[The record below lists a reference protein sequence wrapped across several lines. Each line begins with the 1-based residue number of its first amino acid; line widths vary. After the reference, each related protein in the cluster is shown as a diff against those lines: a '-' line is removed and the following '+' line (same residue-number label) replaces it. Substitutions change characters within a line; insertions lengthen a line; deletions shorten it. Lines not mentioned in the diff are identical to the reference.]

1 MAEQHD
7 ASPRAALSRRR
18 MLLAA
23 GAAAAL
29 PGAGMLAVGAAG
41 DEARAQA
48 PRRRRDVP
56 PTASL
61 PLVGGPDFPIGVFWP
76 PPPTHVTVERYQ
88 EIADAGFT
96 FVHNGNYLW
105 DRTGIRYGL
114 DVARQAGLKV
124 LVAGDPLL
132 ASLTADFWA
141 EDDPT
146 GYHPKITAGDAE
158 VSLRALF
165 GAYQDQPAFAGLTL
179 ADEPAANRFATLGS
193 LTATARAVAPG
204 SLPYLNLRRL
214 GQPYGPW
221 GTAPMDVPTYTR
233 YLQEALDTIAPSVLS
248 FDRYPMLSGGAE
260 DPGYHQNWA
269 LVRAAGLRAGIPTW
283 TFIQSLQYAGH
294 RLPTPAELAW
304 QVNTSLAY
312 GAKGIQYFT
321 YWTPDP
327 SRGDGFAA
335 AQGLVTVSGERTPLH
350 AAAKQL
356 NVGWLR
362 PVGRELL
369 PLVSESVS
377 HANDVPLPAGATAF
391 APDTRIAG
399 VGGDP
404 VVLGVFAAPSPGD
417 AETRWVLVANRSFSA
432 AAAARLVVRP
442 AYAAARFDP
451 STASY
456 APLDGGTVA
465 LALAPGAAALLRLTP
480 R

>member
-1 MAEQHD
+1 MAEQRN

-23 GAAAAL
+23 GGAAAL
-29 PGAGMLAVGAAG
+29 PAASMLAVGAAS

-56 PTASL
+56 PTAGL
-61 PLVGGPDFPIGVFWP
+61 PLVGGPEFPVGAFWP
-76 PPPTHVTVERYQ
+76 PPPTHVTAERYQ

-105 DRTGIRYGL
+105 DQTGIRYGL
-114 DVARQAGLKV
+114 DIARQAGLKV

-132 ASLTADFWA
+132 SALTANFWA
-141 EDDPT
+141 DGDPT

-165 GAYQDQPAFAGLTL
+165 AAYQDQPAFAGFTL
-179 ADEPAANRFATLGS
+179 ADEPAANRFGTLGS
-193 LTATARAVAPG
+193 LTATARELAPG

-221 GTAPMDVPTYTR
+221 GTPGMDVPTYTR
-233 YLQEALDTIAPSVLS
+233 YLQEALDTIAPSLLS
-248 FDRYPMLSGGAE
+248 FDRYPMLAGGAE

-283 TFIQSLQYAGH
+283 IFIQSLEYAGH
-294 RLPTPAELAW
+294 RLPTAAELAW

-312 GAKGIQYFT
+312 GAKGVQYFT

-327 SRGDGFAA
+327 SRGDGFVP
-335 AQGLVTVSGERTPLH
+335 AQGLVTVGGERTPLY

-369 PLVSESVS
+369 PLVSESVV

-391 APDTRIAG
+391 APDARFAS
-399 VGGDP
+399 VDGDP

-417 AETRWVLVANRSFSA
+417 AEARWALVANRSFTA
-432 AAAARLVVRP
+432 KAAARLVVRP
-442 AYAAARFDP
+442 GYAVARFDP
-451 STASY
+451 AHAAY
-456 APLDGGTVA
+456 AAVEGSAVS
-465 LALAPGAAALLRLTP
+465 LALAPGAAALLRLAP